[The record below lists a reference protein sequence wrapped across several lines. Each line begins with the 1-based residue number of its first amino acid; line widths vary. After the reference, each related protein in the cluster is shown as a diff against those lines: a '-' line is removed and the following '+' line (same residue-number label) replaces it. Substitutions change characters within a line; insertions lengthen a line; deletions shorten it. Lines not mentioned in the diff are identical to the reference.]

1 MRKFK
6 CNDCGHTWELP
17 FGQGVRGMDQ
27 VCPECGSKNVH
38 RVGGERGRGRGGRG
52 WELVGILWLNLKW
65 KITIL
70 NQSSNENKVV

>member
-52 WELVGILWLNLKW
+52 WGTRWDIVAESEVEDND
-65 KITIL
+65 T
-70 NQSSNENKVV
+70 